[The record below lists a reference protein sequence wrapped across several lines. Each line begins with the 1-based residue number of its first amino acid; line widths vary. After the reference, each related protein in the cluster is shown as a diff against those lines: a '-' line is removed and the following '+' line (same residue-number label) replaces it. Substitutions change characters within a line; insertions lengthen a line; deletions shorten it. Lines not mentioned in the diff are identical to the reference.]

1 MRATE
6 YICHVTDRFG
16 QDAYVSA
23 HVLVETTAAATFEE
37 YTLPQGGHKMVDQ
50 AWADGVETA
59 LYSGGYAFANVPN
72 KAYNAFN
79 GYVISAD
86 RSNQATG
93 KYMTDQFRSAAGG
106 AYEGNNF
113 AVAYYSAP
121 STWYAGYKD
130 PISLTYTAARTVT
143 GFYVTNS
150 AYTMDAILHG
160 DYANEAFGEGDYL
173 SLTIK
178 GYNGETATG
187 EVVFYLA
194 DYRSADENDHFALAE
209 WKWLDLSSLGAV
221 TRLEFEMYTTKSDA
235 YGFTTPTYFCL
246 DNFGGVAPS
255 QGTGVGNTFGN
266 LQPVK
271 RIESGMLYIV
281 MPDGK
286 QFNAQGELVK

>member
-1 MRATE
+1 M
-6 YICHVTDRFG
+6 TDKFG

-23 HVLVETTAAATFEE
+23 HVWVETADAATFEE
-37 YTLPQGGHKMVDQ
+37 YTLPQDGHKMVDQ

-86 RSNQATG
+86 KSNEATG
-93 KYMTDQFRSAAGG
+93 EYMIDQFRSAAGG
-106 AYEGNNF
+106 AYEGDNF
-113 AVAYYSAP
+113 AIAYYSAP
-121 STWYAGYKD
+121 SSWYAGYKD

-194 DYRSADENDHFALAE
+194 DYRSADESERFALKE
-209 WKWLDLSSLGAV
+209 WKWLDLSRLGAV
-221 TRLEFEMYTTKSDA
+221 TRLEFEMFTTKSDA